1 MLNITI
7 NRGFEERVAEIF
19 LDKCNEYDSL
29 EDALEGYENGEFNP
43 EFGCIPELIYYDD
56 TEKIFKEY
64 FNDIFDII
72 NNYYE
77 EALGEKYDGDLDANS
92 LVWAAFNITVYN
104 WYLELKM

>member
-7 NRGFEERVAEIF
+7 NKGFEERVAEIF
-19 LDKCNEYDSL
+19 LDKCNEYDTL
-29 EDALEGYENGEFNP
+29 EDALKGYENGEFNP
-43 EFGCIPELIYYDD
+43 ESGCVPELIYYDD
-56 TEKIFKEY
+56 TEKIFREY

-77 EALGEKYDGDLDANS
+77 CVLGEKYDDELNANS

-104 WYLELKM
+104 WYLELK

>member
-7 NRGFEERVAEIF
+7 NKGFEEGIAEIF
-19 LDKCNEYDSL
+19 LDKCNEYDTL
-29 EDALEGYENGEFNP
+29 EDALKGYENGEFNP
-43 EFGCIPELIYYDD
+43 ELGCIPELIYYDD

-77 EALGEKYDGDLDANS
+77 CALSEKYDGELNANS

-104 WYLELKM
+104 WYLELK